1 MGKVKDQLE
10 ELFTRYRE
18 KRICV
23 LGTTCCGKSTLQQCF
38 SQSVDMDEVLWTT
51 LTKEEETYICSKPW
65 TNDIGR
71 FTSKIV
77 KERMVIEPG
86 HPLFSLILL
95 ECDMI
100 VYLEISDGLLREHC
114 NKRSASFED
123 AKNVK
128 LAIEKAI
135 DEKRA
140 DTNIKVFILSVDE

>member
-86 HPLFSLILL
+86 HPLFSLIRMRYDRLL
-95 ECDMI
+95 GNI
-100 VYLEISDGLLREHC
+100 GWFI
-114 NKRSASFED
+114 KRT
-123 AKNVK
+123 
-128 LAIEKAI
+128 LQ
-135 DEKRA
+135 
-140 DTNIKVFILSVDE
+140 